1 MRQKQGQKRQIPVLF
16 GILKKYSKIDT
27 RSVQKKKISP
37 ELLSRCSV
45 AANLGSEVWWT
56 SIGQRWDHD
65 GGSAAVAGPVE
76 TSCDL
81 ESLA

>member
-27 RSVQKKKISP
+27 RSAQKMKISP

-45 AANLGSEVWWT
+45 AANLGSEVRWT
-56 SIGQRWDHD
+56 TMGPRW
-65 GGSAAVAGPVE
+65 GSAAVAGPVE
-76 TSCDL
+76 TSFDL

>member
-1 MRQKQGQKRQIPVLF
+1 MRQKLGQKRQIPVLF
-16 GILKKYSKIDT
+16 SILKKYSKIDA
-27 RSVQKKKISP
+27 RSASKMKISP

-45 AANLGSEVWWT
+45 AAVLGIAIRWNT
-56 SIGQRWDHD
+56 MGRRWDDD

-76 TSCDL
+76 TSFDL